1 MTAPHDHVGQPS
13 DPAQGAHTDFSRDM
27 SYGDYLGLDRIL
39 TAQAPIT
46 GHHDELLFIIQHQT
60 MELWMR
66 LIVHEVQ
73 AAQLAIRED
82 RMRESFKMLTRV
94 ARTFE
99 QLNSSWDV
107 LRTLTPSEYA
117 EFRDAL
123 GRSSGFQSW
132 QYRAIE
138 YLLGNK
144 DESKLAPHRHD
155 PDVTAQ
161 LEAHR
166 HAPSLYD
173 EVQQALARAG
183 FAIDAAHLDRDLAA
197 PYRPDPS
204 VRQAWLAIYRDP
216 AAHWTAYELG
226 EKLVDLEDYF
236 RRWRFNHVTTVE
248 RIIGAKTGTGGTSGT
263 AYLRRQLDVVLFP
276 ELWGVR
282 TDL

>member
-1 MTAPHDHVGQPS
+1 MRDRE
-13 DPAQGAHTDFSRDM
+13 GAHLDFAEEM
-27 SYGDYLGLDRIL
+27 SYGDYLRLDAVL
-39 TAQAPIT
+39 TAQQPVT
-46 GHHDELLFIIQHQT
+46 GHHDELLFIVQHQT

-66 LIVHEVQ
+66 LIVHEAE
-73 AAQLAIRED
+73 AARTAIRED

-117 EFRDAL
+117 EFRGGL

-144 DESKLAPHRHD
+144 DAAMLRPHAHD
-155 PDVTAQ
+155 PRVTAE
-161 LEAHR
+161 LEAHLA
-166 HAPSLYD
+166 APSLYD
-173 EVQQALARAG
+173 EVQQALARLG
-183 FAIDAAHLDRDLAA
+183 HPIDRAHLDRDLRE
-197 PYRPDPS
+197 PYRADPT
-204 VRQAWLAIYRDP
+204 VQAAWLEIYRDP
-216 AAHWTAYELG
+216 TAHWTAYELG

-248 RIIGAKTGTGGTSGT
+248 RIIGSKPGTGGTSGT
-263 AYLRRQLDVVLFP
+263 GYLRKQLDVVLFP
-276 ELWGVR
+276 ELWAVR
-282 TDL
+282 TEL